1 MEKTIAGE
9 DIRQAFNTGKSNK
22 YLEKYKMFCYILG
35 KNFDKKPQEEI
46 ARSLYQADMIMTPV
60 MFMSLAVVTATIA
73 SCIVFLVSVILFRN
87 AVTPLVYIGTLTFLT
102 FGLTVS
108 GFPFVLYN
116 KISGKNM
123 NIEHELPFAL
133 SYMSILASAG
143 SSPMDVV
150 RTVAIEDYG
159 EISIEFGKVMYR
171 VDVLGEDGVTAMNHL
186 VRNTSSESFRT
197 ICMDLANAMQAGGGL
212 RTYLEM
218 KSRELMELR
227 GKLQKEFVDSL
238 AIYGEGYLS
247 GVVMSVVLVVLMI
260 VVGSALGIDLG
271 IMTPRQMFNFFVYFA
286 LPFINVIFLVL
297 LWMKYSRSIL

>member
-1 MEKTIAGE
+1 MAKGSTDG
-9 DIRQAFNTGKSNK
+9 IRRAFNDGETNE
-22 YLEKYKMFCYILG
+22 YLEKYKMFCYFLG
-35 KNFDKKPQEEI
+35 KYFDRKPREDI
-46 ARSLYQADMIMTPV
+46 SRSLYQADMIMTPG
-60 MFMSLAVVTATIA
+60 MFISLSIVTALIA
-73 SCIVFLVSVILFRN
+73 TAIVFIFSVILFHN
-87 AVTPLVYIGTLTFLT
+87 SSTPLVYIGMLTVLT
-102 FGLTVS
+102 FGLTIS

-159 EISIEFGKVMYR
+159 EISTEFGKVMYR

-218 KSRELMELR
+218 KSKELMDLR
-227 GKLQKEFVDSL
+227 GKLQREFVDSL
-238 AIYGEGYLS
+238 AVYGEGYLS

-271 IMTPRQMFNFFVYFA
+271 PLTPRQMFNLFVYFA
-286 LPFINVIFLVL
+286 LPFINIVFLIL
-297 LWMKYSRSIL
+297 LWMKYSRSVL

>member
-1 MEKTIAGE
+1 MGTGST
-9 DIRQAFNTGKSNK
+9 DGIRRAFNDGETNE
-22 YLEKYKMFCYILG
+22 YLEKYKMFCYFLG
-35 KNFDKKPQEEI
+35 KYFDRKPREDI
-46 ARSLYQADMIMTPV
+46 SRSLYQADMIMTPG
-60 MFMSLAVVTATIA
+60 MFISLSIVTALIA
-73 SCIVFLVSVILFRN
+73 TAIVFTFSVILFRN
-87 AVTPLVYIGTLTFLT
+87 SSTPLVYIGMLTFLT
-102 FGLTVS
+102 FGLTIS

-159 EISIEFGKVMYR
+159 EISTEFGKVMYR

-218 KSRELMELR
+218 KSKELMDLR
-227 GKLQKEFVDSL
+227 GKLQREFVDSL
-238 AIYGEGYLS
+238 AVYGEGYLS

-271 IMTPRQMFNFFVYFA
+271 PLTPRQMFNLFVYFA
-286 LPFINVIFLVL
+286 LPFINIVFLIL

>member
-1 MEKTIAGE
+1 MAKGSTDG
-9 DIRQAFNTGKSNK
+9 IRRAFNDGETNE
-22 YLEKYKMFCYILG
+22 YLEKYKMFCYFLG
-35 KNFDKKPQEEI
+35 KYFDRKPREDI
-46 ARSLYQADMIMTPV
+46 SRSLYQADMIMTPG
-60 MFMSLAVVTATIA
+60 MFISLSIVTALIA
-73 SCIVFLVSVILFRN
+73 TAIVFIFSVILFRN
-87 AVTPLVYIGTLTFLT
+87 SSTPLVYIGMLTVLT
-102 FGLTVS
+102 FGLTIS

-159 EISIEFGKVMYR
+159 EISTEFGKVMYR

-218 KSRELMELR
+218 KSKELMDLR
-227 GKLQKEFVDSL
+227 GKLQREFVDSL
-238 AIYGEGYLS
+238 AVYGEGYLS

-271 IMTPRQMFNFFVYFA
+271 PLTPRQMFNLFVYFA
-286 LPFINVIFLVL
+286 LPFINIVFLIL
-297 LWMKYSRSIL
+297 LWMKYSRSVL

>member
-1 MEKTIAGE
+1 MAKGSTDG
-9 DIRQAFNTGKSNK
+9 IRRAFNDGETNE
-22 YLEKYKMFCYILG
+22 YLEKYKMFCYFLG
-35 KNFDKKPQEEI
+35 KYFDRKPQEDI
-46 ARSLYQADMIMTPV
+46 SRSLYQADMIMTPG
-60 MFMSLAVVTATIA
+60 MFISLSIVTAIIA
-73 SCIVFLVSVILFRN
+73 TAIVFIFSVILFRN
-87 AVTPLVYIGTLTFLT
+87 SSTPLVYIGMLTFLT
-102 FGLTVS
+102 FGLTIS

-159 EISIEFGKVMYR
+159 EISTEFGKVMYR

-218 KSRELMELR
+218 KSKELMDLR
-227 GKLQKEFVDSL
+227 GKLQREFVDSL
-238 AIYGEGYLS
+238 AVYGEGYLS

-271 IMTPRQMFNFFVYFA
+271 PLTPRQMFNLFVYFA
-286 LPFINVIFLVL
+286 LPFINIVFLIL

>member
-1 MEKTIAGE
+1 MSKDDGKE
-9 DIRQAFNTGKSNK
+9 DIRRAFNDGGTNK
-22 YLEKYKMFCYILG
+22 YLEKYKMFCYVLG
-35 KNFDKKPQEEI
+35 KYFDRRPQEDI
-46 ARSLYQADMIMTPV
+46 AKSLYQADLVMTPG
-60 MFMSLAVVTATIA
+60 MFMSLSVVTAFLA
-73 SCIVFLVSVILFRN
+73 SAIVFIFSVILFRN
-87 AVTPLVYIGTLTFLT
+87 ASTPLVYIGMLTFLT
-102 FGLTVS
+102 FGLTIS

-116 KISGKNM
+116 RISGKNM

-159 EISIEFGKVMYR
+159 EISTEFGKVMYR

-218 KSRELMELR
+218 KSKELMDLR
-227 GKLQKEFVDSL
+227 SKLQREFVDSL

-271 IMTPRQMFNFFVYFA
+271 VLTPRQMFNLFVYFM
-286 LPFINVIFLVL
+286 LPFINIVFLVL
-297 LWMKYSRSIL
+297 LWMKYSRSVL

>member
-1 MEKTIAGE
+1 MAKGSTDG
-9 DIRQAFNTGKSNK
+9 IRRAFNDGQTNE
-22 YLEKYKMFCYILG
+22 YLEKYKMFCYFLG
-35 KNFDKKPQEEI
+35 KYFDRKPREDI
-46 ARSLYQADMIMTPV
+46 SRSLYQADMIMTPG
-60 MFMSLAVVTATIA
+60 MFISLSIVSALIATT
-73 SCIVFLVSVILFRN
+73 IVFIFSVILFRN
-87 AVTPLVYIGTLTFLT
+87 SSTPLVYIGMLTFLT
-102 FGLTVS
+102 FGLTIS

-159 EISIEFGKVMYR
+159 EISTEFGKVMYR

-218 KSRELMELR
+218 KSKELMDLR
-227 GKLQKEFVDSL
+227 GKLQREFVDSL
-238 AIYGEGYLS
+238 AVYGEGYLS

-271 IMTPRQMFNFFVYFA
+271 PLTPRQMFNFFVYFA
-286 LPFINVIFLVL
+286 LPFINIVFLIM
-297 LWMKYSRSIL
+297 LWMKYSRSVL

>member
-1 MEKTIAGE
+1 MAKDGE
-9 DIRQAFNTGKSNK
+9 NDGVRRAFNDGETNR
-22 YLEKYKMFCYILG
+22 YLEKYKMYCYILG
-35 KNFDKKPQEEI
+35 KYFDRRPQEDI
-46 ARSLYQADMIMTPV
+46 AKSLYQADLVMTPG
-60 MFMSLAVVTATIA
+60 MFMSLSVVTAFLA
-73 SCIVFLVSVILFRN
+73 SAIVFIFSVILFRN
-87 AVTPLVYIGTLTFLT
+87 ASTPLVYIGMLTFLT
-102 FGLTVS
+102 FGLTIS

-116 KISGKNM
+116 RISGKNM

-159 EISIEFGKVMYR
+159 EISTEFGKVMYR

-218 KSRELMELR
+218 KSKELMDLR
-227 GKLQKEFVDSL
+227 SKLQREFVDSL

-271 IMTPRQMFNFFVYFA
+271 VLTPRQMFNLFVYFM
-286 LPFINVIFLVL
+286 LPFINIVFLVL
-297 LWMKYSRSIL
+297 LWMKYSRSVL

>member
-1 MEKTIAGE
+1 MAKGSTDG
-9 DIRQAFNTGKSNK
+9 IRRAFNDGETNE
-22 YLEKYKMFCYILG
+22 YLEKYKMLCYFLG
-35 KNFDKKPQEEI
+35 KYFDKKPREDI
-46 ARSLYQADMIMTPV
+46 SRSLYQADMIMTPG
-60 MFMSLAVVTATIA
+60 MFISLSIVTALIA
-73 SCIVFLVSVILFRN
+73 TAIVFIFSVILFRN
-87 AVTPLVYIGTLTFLT
+87 SSTPLVYIGMLTFLT
-102 FGLTVS
+102 FGLTIS

-159 EISIEFGKVMYR
+159 EISTEFGKVMYR

-218 KSRELMELR
+218 KSKELMDLR
-227 GKLQKEFVDSL
+227 GKLQREFVDSL
-238 AIYGEGYLS
+238 AVYGEGYLS

-271 IMTPRQMFNFFVYFA
+271 PLTPRQMFNFFVYFA
-286 LPFINVIFLVL
+286 LPFINIVFLIL

>member
-1 MEKTIAGE
+1 MSDSKN
-9 DIRQAFNTGKSNK
+9 DVRRAFNDGETSA
-22 YLEKYKMFCYILG
+22 YLEKYKMFCYVLG
-35 KNFDKKPQEEI
+35 KYFDRKPQEDI
-46 ARSLYQADMIMTPV
+46 AKSLYQADLVMTPG
-60 MFMSLAVVTATIA
+60 MFMSLSLVTAFLA
-73 SCIVFLVSVILFRN
+73 SAIVFIFSVILFRN
-87 AVTPLVYIGTLTFLT
+87 SSTPLVYIGMLTFLT
-102 FGLTVS
+102 LGLTIS

-159 EISIEFGKVMYR
+159 EISTEFGKVMYR

-218 KSRELMELR
+218 KSRELMDLR
-227 GKLQKEFVDSL
+227 GKLQREFVDSL
-238 AIYGEGYLS
+238 AVYGEGYLS

-271 IMTPRQMFNFFVYFA
+271 PLTPRQMFNLFVYFM
-286 LPFINVIFLVL
+286 LPFINIVFLVL
-297 LWMKYSRSIL
+297 LWMKYSRSVL

>member
-1 MEKTIAGE
+1 
-9 DIRQAFNTGKSNK
+9 
-22 YLEKYKMFCYILG
+22 
-35 KNFDKKPQEEI
+35 
-46 ARSLYQADMIMTPV
+46 YQADLVMTPG
-60 MFMSLAVVTATIA
+60 MFISLSIVTALIA
-73 SCIVFLVSVILFRN
+73 TAIVFIFSVILFRN
-87 AVTPLVYIGTLTFLT
+87 SSTPLVYIGTLTALT
-102 FGLTVS
+102 FGLTIS

-159 EISIEFGKVMYR
+159 EISTEFGKVMYR

-197 ICMDLANAMQAGGGL
+197 VCMDLANAMQAGGGL

-218 KSRELMELR
+218 KSKELMNLR
-227 GKLQKEFVDSL
+227 GKLQREFVDSL
-238 AIYGEGYLS
+238 AVYGEGYLS

-271 IMTPRQMFNFFVYFA
+271 PLTPRQMFNFFVYFA
-286 LPFINVIFLVL
+286 LPFINIVFLIL
-297 LWMKYSRSIL
+297 LWMKYSRSVL

>member
-1 MEKTIAGE
+1 MSDSKN
-9 DIRQAFNTGKSNK
+9 DVRRAFNDGGTSA
-22 YLEKYKMFCYILG
+22 YLEKYKMFCYVLG
-35 KNFDKKPQEEI
+35 KYFDRKPQEDI
-46 ARSLYQADMIMTPV
+46 AKSLYQADLVMTPG
-60 MFMSLAVVTATIA
+60 MFMSLSLVTAFLA
-73 SCIVFLVSVILFRN
+73 SAIVFIFSVILFRN
-87 AVTPLVYIGTLTFLT
+87 SSTPLVYIGMLTFLT
-102 FGLTVS
+102 LGLTIS

-159 EISIEFGKVMYR
+159 EISTEFGKVMYR

-218 KSRELMELR
+218 KSRELMDLR
-227 GKLQKEFVDSL
+227 GKLQREFVDSL
-238 AIYGEGYLS
+238 AVYGEGYLS

-271 IMTPRQMFNFFVYFA
+271 PLTPRQMFNLFVYFM
-286 LPFINVIFLVL
+286 LPFINIVFLVL
-297 LWMKYSRSIL
+297 LWMKYSRSVL

>member
-1 MEKTIAGE
+1 MSDSKN
-9 DIRQAFNTGKSNK
+9 DVRRAFNDGETSA
-22 YLEKYKMFCYILG
+22 YLEKYKMFCYVLG
-35 KNFDKKPQEEI
+35 KYFDRKPQEDI
-46 ARSLYQADMIMTPV
+46 AKSLYQADLVMTPG
-60 MFMSLAVVTATIA
+60 MFMSLSLVTAFLASAVVFI
-73 SCIVFLVSVILFRN
+73 FSVILFRN
-87 AVTPLVYIGTLTFLT
+87 SSTPLVYVGMLTSLT
-102 FGLTVS
+102 FGLTIS

-159 EISIEFGKVMYR
+159 EISTEFGKVMYR

-218 KSRELMELR
+218 KSRELMDLR
-227 GKLQKEFVDSL
+227 GKLQREFVDSL
-238 AIYGEGYLS
+238 AVYGEGYLS

-271 IMTPRQMFNFFVYFA
+271 PLTPRQMFNLFVYFM
-286 LPFINVIFLVL
+286 LPFINIVFLVL
-297 LWMKYSRSIL
+297 LWMKYSRSVL